1 MIAGVLS
8 PHAARS
14 DRSLAGQRV
23 RVGGRVLRGPHG
35 TSIADAFAAL
45 NVDFVAAAATSA
57 GETPNRCGAAPSH
70 AALAIIE
77 GRLDGSSLKEAVVL
91 EERPSPAGELPLEF
105 ERMTSGGVGAALQQR
120 AQIIESVRRFFSAD
134 GFLEVDT
141 PLLGAECATEP
152 HIEPLTASGGYLIT
166 SPELHMKR
174 LLAGGVPKLFQ
185 LGHCFRAEE
194 LGAWHSPEFLLLEWY
209 RAFEPYQAVM
219 LDTERLLCRLCRE
232 LRGSEQLEL
241 ASGARVELTPPF
253 LRLSVREA
261 FARHAGVAD
270 AAALAERDEDA
281 YFQRLVDDVEPA
293 LAAYPKPVF
302 LYEYPASQAALA
314 RRAPHDASVAERF
327 ELYLG
332 GVELCNGYGEL
343 TDAAEQ
349 RARCELD
356 LERRRALGRADLPLP
371 SAFLS
376 ALEHGMPPAS
386 GNAVGLDRVIAL
398 LLGRARIDDVRPF
411 ADHRMVSGA
420 RAPSIDQK

>member
-1 MIAGVLS
+1 M
-8 PHAARS
+8 
-14 DRSLAGQRV
+14 
-23 RVGGRVLRGPHG
+23 LRGPDG
-35 TSIADAFAAL
+35 VSIADAFAVL
-45 NVDFVAAAATSA
+45 IVELAATA
-57 GETPNRCGAAPSH
+57 ANGPGETERASGAAPLH
-70 AALAIIE
+70 ASLAIIE
-77 GRLDGSSLKEAVVL
+77 GTLDGSTLKEAVVVD
-91 EERPSPAGELPLEF
+91 ERPSPAGELPLEF
-105 ERMTSGGVGAALQQR
+105 ERMTSGGVGPALQLR
-120 AQIIESVRRFFSAD
+120 AQIFESVRRFFTAD

-141 PLLGAECATEP
+141 PLLSRESATEA
-152 HIEPLTASGGYLIT
+152 HIEPLTANGGYLIT

-194 LGAWHSPEFLLLEWY
+194 LGPWHSPEFTLLEWY
-209 RAFEPYQAVM
+209 RAFAPYQDVM
-219 LDTERLLCRLCRE
+219 LDTERLIGSLCRE

-241 ASGARVELTPPF
+241 ASGARVDLAAPF

-270 AAALAERDEDA
+270 AARLAEQDEDA
-281 YFQRLVDDVEPA
+281 YFQLLVDSVEPA
-293 LAAYPKPVF
+293 LAAYPQPVF

-356 LERRRALGRADLPLP
+356 LERRRSLGRAELPMP

-376 ALEHGMPPAS
+376 ALERGMPPAS
-386 GNAVGLDRVIAL
+386 GNAVGLDRVITL

-411 ADHRMVSGA
+411 ADHERDGA
-420 RAPSIDQK
+420 PAPE